1 MLDMG
6 GWVFAGFAFAA
17 VLCTHVS
24 GDPSPPHACR
34 TAPTPRDPKRSSAAA
49 IADRYSRRM
58 RRILKWLLGLLVL
71 NTLVWAVGQAIT
83 RSKTTSDVTADDV
96 DFQAFWASPTFVP
109 QSTSLRRVNVLV
121 VMAGATVDLREAVP
135 ADGGTMAYVTTL
147 LGGTAVLVRKDWD
160 VEVVEETKSSEV
172 DIRLDSGIERPSNS
186 PKVTVYLRTTY
197 GGALVGYE
205 PSTKLGT

>member
-1 MLDMG
+1 
-6 GWVFAGFAFAA
+6 
-17 VLCTHVS
+17 
-24 GDPSPPHACR
+24 
-34 TAPTPRDPKRSSAAA
+34 
-49 IADRYSRRM
+49 M

-71 NTLVWAVGQAIT
+71 NALVWAVGQAIT

-96 DFQAFWASPTFVP
+96 DFRAFWASSTFVP
-109 QSTSLRRVNVLV
+109 RSTSLRRVNALV

-135 ADGGTMAYVTTL
+135 ADGGTVAYVATL

-172 DIRLDSGIERPSNS
+172 EIRLDTGIERPSDS